1 MDLSTTY
8 LGLTLRSPL
17 VPSAAQ
23 PLTEDIDNVKRM
35 EDAGAGAV
43 VLHSLFEEQ
52 LLREKFE
59 LQHHLS
65 YGTDSY
71 AEALTYF
78 PEPDVFHVGPELY
91 LEHIRKAK
99 EAVSIPIIASLNGYS
114 SGGWTEY
121 ARLIQAAGADAIELN
136 IYAVPTDVD
145 TTGAQIEEDYLKIVR
160 EVRQEV
166 TIPLAVKLSPY
177 FSNIANMA
185 KRLDE
190 VGANGL
196 VLFNRFQAP
205 NISLEELEVK
215 PEVSLSTPEA
225 AKLPMR
231 FIAILYGRIK
241 ADLASTSGVS
251 KGKDALKMLMVGAKV
266 TQVCSVLLR
275 HGISHLS
282 VIEREMVEW
291 MEENEYHSVQQMQGS
306 LSQLNSPDASA
317 FERAQY
323 VKAIESYKPEQILL

>member
-65 YGTDSY
+65 YGTESY

-78 PEPDVFHVGPELY
+78 PEPDVFHVGPETY

-121 ARLIQAAGADAIELN
+121 ARLMQAAGADAIELN
-136 IYAVPTDVD
+136 IYSVPTDVD
-145 TTGAQIEEDYLKIVR
+145 VTGAQIEEEYLKIVR

-225 AKLPMR
+225 MRLPMR
-231 FIAILYGRIK
+231 FIAILYGRIQ

-275 HGISHLS
+275 HGISHLRA
-282 VIEREMVEW
+282 IEREMVEW
-291 MEENEYHSVQQMQGS
+291 MEENEYHSVKQMQGS
-306 LSQLNSPDASA
+306 MSQLNSPDASA

-323 VKAIESYKPEQILL
+323 VKAIESYKPEQILI